1 MDAQSLCSFD
11 NIDYHYYEDDNGLH
25 AVNQHTGEVT
35 DAHLAVLP
43 SGSSVLTPEDKQ
55 ARAEY
60 QTHAEKRRM
69 IKEANKHG
77 QRFMFVNTA
86 SPFDNLPPATAARLV
101 VLCTYASYDGRLLHN
116 TRTQMRRAD
125 IQTILGLSK
134 SAAFDFWN
142 SVSPKYIIDDGDGLC
157 LSNKQFFLRGHI
169 PKRQH
174 DTWLKFYI
182 NAVRALYRATEKPN
196 IKHIGYVFKLLPFV
210 NIEHNVLCWNVL
222 EKDIDL
228 LEPLTIGDVCDL
240 IGYDRKNLY
249 RLLKTFK
256 KLHFKMEGHAVPF
269 IRFVNNGIDIA
280 ESLVV
285 INPDVLYSGTN
296 ADAVRNLGLLCSKS

>member
-1 MDAQSLCSFD
+1 MDVQSLCSFD
-11 NIDYHYYEDDNGLH
+11 NTDYHYYEDDNGLH
-25 AVNQHTGEVT
+25 AVNQHTGEVI

-55 ARAEY
+55 ARAEC
-60 QTHAEKRRM
+60 QTQAKKRRM

-86 SPFDNLPPATAARLV
+86 SPFDNLPPATAARIV
-101 VLCTYASYDGRLLHN
+101 VLATFAAYDGRLMLN

-125 IQTILGLSK
+125 IQTILDLSK
-134 SAAFDFWN
+134 GAAFDFWN
-142 SVSPKYIIDDGDGLC
+142 SVSPEYIIDDGDGLR
-157 LSNKQFFLRGHI
+157 LSNKQFILRGRI

-174 DTWLKFYI
+174 DIWLKFYI
-182 NAVRALYRATEKPN
+182 KAVRALYHATEKSN
-196 IKHIGYVFKLLPFV
+196 IKHIGYVFGLLPFV

-240 IGYDRKNLY
+240 IDYDRKNLY

-256 KLHFKMEGHAVPF
+256 KICFKIGGQEVPF
-269 IRFVNNGIDIA
+269 VRFVNNGVDIA
-280 ESLVV
+280 DSLVV

-296 ADAVRNLGLLCSKS
+296 ADAVRNLGLLCRKS